1 MKHKR
6 IRDEQGFRLKQSF
19 GSSGAEAS
27 VTAHNAH
34 PIRPKKMSRNGRW

>member
-1 MKHKR
+1 MKLKR
-6 IRDEQGFRLKQSF
+6 IRDEHGFRLKQSF

-34 PIRPKKMSRNGRW
+34 QVRTKKMSRNERW